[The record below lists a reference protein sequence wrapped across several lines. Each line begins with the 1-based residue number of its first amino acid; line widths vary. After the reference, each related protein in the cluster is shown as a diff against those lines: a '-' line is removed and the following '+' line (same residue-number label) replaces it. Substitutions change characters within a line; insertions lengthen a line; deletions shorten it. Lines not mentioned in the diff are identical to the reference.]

1 MPSLKIVLTL
11 LLLNLADAAQ
21 AIVMR
26 HDVPESKY
34 LTAAKRFPQAVDV
47 GNVGVGTLVGPRW
60 VLTAAHVVEGMQTN
74 GIEPFVMIGDR
85 RIAVQESIIHPDWQ
99 GFDAELSSDIAL
111 LFLVEPVR
119 EVRPAKLYKEY
130 DEVDKQIWFVG
141 NGRPGTGKTG
151 PKKGDTKLFRAA
163 TNTVAQAPR
172 AQLIFYFDAPGM
184 GATALEGVSG
194 PGDSGG
200 PALLESGGRLYVVGV
215 STAGDDTNEDGITSG
230 YGDLEIYARVAHY
243 REWLVSIMSS
253 R

>member
-1 MPSLKIVLTL
+1 M
-11 LLLNLADAAQ
+11 
-21 AIVMR
+21 
-26 HDVPESKY
+26 
-34 LTAAKRFPQAVDV
+34 
-47 GNVGVGTLVGPRW
+47 
-60 VLTAAHVVEGMQTN
+60 
-74 GIEPFVMIGDR
+74 
-85 RIAVQESIIHPDWQ
+85 
-99 GFDAELSSDIAL
+99 
-111 LFLVEPVR
+111 EPVR
-119 EVRPAKLYKEY
+119 EIRPAKLYKEY

-215 STAGDDTNEDGITSG
+215 STAGDDTNEDGITGG